1 MRVLFWDLGFSP
13 RLISNNI
20 HNNNSW
26 DTCPQLD
33 SGHFSRILE
42 TNTFPPGNVIIL
54 LYSEQSQAGLALAA
68 GTCLFREN
76 KNHNREKS
84 AEK

>member
-1 MRVLFWDLGFSP
+1 MGHLSTIGQW
-13 RLISNNI
+13 
-20 HNNNSW
+20 
-26 DTCPQLD
+26 T
-33 SGHFSRILE
+33 SGHLSRIPE
-42 TNTFPPGNVIIL
+42 TNTFQPGNVIMLI
-54 LYSEQSQAGLALAA
+54 YSEQSQAGLALAA